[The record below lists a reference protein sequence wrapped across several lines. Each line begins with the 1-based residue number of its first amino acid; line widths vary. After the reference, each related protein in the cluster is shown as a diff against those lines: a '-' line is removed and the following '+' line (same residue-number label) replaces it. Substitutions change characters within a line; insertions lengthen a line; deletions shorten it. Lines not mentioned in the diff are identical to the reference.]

1 MRIQHLSRGDQAQ
14 YQDESDE
21 ADIRSMNALVGSTA
35 HLARPAA
42 AIISEQVGYLEII
55 VGFGERNQNRD
66 IEDLLLGAL
75 EGGLLYLTR
84 AYTRTHAHTHT
95 HTHTHTPQAGLRPKG
110 PCLQPRRRFGRSPE
124 AITATDRYLSLRCFR
139 RYCKQNEYSL
149 IGVPTLGERNEP
161 PSPRPPSSPIL
172 LFLPVF

>member
-1 MRIQHLSRGDQAQ
+1 MPSSAPQP
-14 YQDESDE
+14 
-21 ADIRSMNALVGSTA
+21 T
-35 HLARPAA
+35 LARPAM
-42 AIISEQVGYLEII
+42 AIISEQVGYQEII
-55 VGFGERNQNRD
+55 VGFGARNQDRD

-75 EGGLLYLTR
+75 EGGLLYLTCV
-84 AYTRTHAHTHT
+84 YTHARMLILTLTHSYT
-95 HTHTHTPQAGLRPKG
+95 S
-110 PCLQPRRRFGRSPE
+110 GRLETKRSLLTAPSAFRSKPE

-149 IGVPTLGERNEP
+149 IGVPTLGERNEQ

>member
-35 HLARPAA
+35 HPRSPGRGHNIRTSWISGDNCRIWDMESESGYRGLVARR
-42 AIISEQVGYLEII
+42 
-55 VGFGERNQNRD
+55 FGGRTS
-66 IEDLLLGAL
+66 LLDM
-75 EGGLLYLTR
+75 R
-84 AYTRTHAHTHT
+84 IHTHACSYSHS
-95 HTHTHTPQAGLRPKG
+95 HTHTPQAGLRPKG
-110 PCLQPRRRFGRSPE
+110 PCLQPRQRFGRSPE

-149 IGVPTLGERNEP
+149 IGVPTLGERNEQ